1 MRKAVKKESITTVR
15 RKAWAFVIAMMFM
28 PGAVHG
34 DDAVKRLLD
43 LQLKKGIITQEEY
56 DEFMAGPTGTGSQ
69 AAPPANGANAPAAGT
84 EPVPAVNSGQNANM
98 QTTQPD
104 NATTTPA
111 NGSES
116 NATNEAGKKSEPA
129 AQTSVP
135 KYSERAV
142 LSDDRLGVPVIK
154 TDTLKVEVFGTI
166 DLSVGYTSHSLVQ
179 SGEMPTS
186 IGPYISGGVRYPRT
200 TPTGPGGAAV
210 PYPAS
215 NMSSQV
221 GIFNSAL
228 STSSWGI
235 RATRDI
241 GPNGLKAFILLD
253 SAINPVTG
261 QLTDQSHNES
271 LNSRYPTTAFATSSL
286 NGQLFA
292 KEAVGGFSG
301 DKWGRITFG
310 RNTNPINDVLNT
322 YAPVQKAGLFSIYGN
337 GVYGAGGG
345 ISENG
350 RIDNSIKYQYKYNK
364 VNFGLLYGFGANG
377 GLKKGSQGGGGN
389 IGYENDRFG
398 VQLVYEQFKDLLKT
412 ATDATLSNVIDLT
425 AYDQKAL
432 MLATK
437 FKLTDDLHMQVGAQ
451 RARLTAPTPD
461 PNIPFISNLYGENV
475 AKSAPYVGETTQ
487 IDTGH
492 LGFDYDFTPKLN
504 ASTAYM
510 WVGLPSFDF
519 GTPVAGKFPSHY
531 GGGYIDA
538 YSGLVTYQLYKGTT
552 IYAGAIFSH
561 YRGPAFEST
570 NAFVFVHDIFTTS
583 TGFRFRF

>member
-1 MRKAVKKESITTVR
+1 MTTSITIQCKLTR
-15 RKAWAFVIAMMFM
+15 YRQAAMALVFATMSLS
-28 PGAVHG
+28 GAVHA
-34 DDAVKRLLD
+34 DDSVKRMLD

-56 DEFMAGPTGTGSQ
+56 DEFMAAPGQDSLATPEKEKKAETRSQ
-69 AAPPANGANAPAAGT
+69 T
-84 EPVPAVNSGQNANM
+84 DVPDKVS
-98 QTTQPD
+98 
-104 NATTTPA
+104 
-111 NGSES
+111 
-116 NATNEAGKKSEPA
+116 
-129 AQTSVP
+129 
-135 KYSERAV
+135 
-142 LSDDRLGVPVIK
+142 SDKAEGGVAVIK
-154 TDTLKVEVFGTI
+154 TDNLKVEVFGTI

-200 TPTGPGGAAV
+200 TPTGPAGASV
-210 PYPAS
+210 PYPTS
-215 NMSSQV
+215 NMASQT

-241 GPNGLKAFILLD
+241 GADGLKAFVVLD
-253 SAINPVTG
+253 SAINPATG

-301 DKWGRITFG
+301 DKWGRVAFG

-322 YAPVQKAGLFSIYGN
+322 YAPVQKAGLFSVYGN

-350 RIDNSIKYQYKYNK
+350 RVDNSIKYQHKIGD

-377 GLKKGSQGGGGN
+377 GLRKGAQGAAGN
-389 IGYENDRFG
+389 IGFETDRFG
-398 VQLVYEQFKDLLKT
+398 IQLVYEQFKDLLKT
-412 ATDATLSNVIDLT
+412 ATDATVSNVIDLT

-432 MLATK
+432 LLAAK
-437 FKLTDDLHMQVGAQ
+437 YKLTDDMHVQAGIQ
-451 RARLTAPTPD
+451 QARLTEPTPD
-461 PNIPFISNLYGENV
+461 PNIPFISNLYGDNV
-475 AKSAPYVGETTQ
+475 AKSAAFVGETTKVNVA
-487 IDTGH
+487 H
-492 LGFDYDFTPKLN
+492 LGFDYDFSEKLN

-510 WVGLPSFDF
+510 FVGLPRFDS
-519 GTPVAGKFPSHY
+519 GTPVAGRFPTHY
-531 GGGYIDA
+531 LGGYIDA
-538 YSGLVTYQLYKGTT
+538 WSGLVTYRLYKGTT

-561 YRGPAFEST
+561 YRGPAFDST
-570 NAFVFVHDIFTTS
+570 SAFVFVHDIFTTS

>member
-1 MRKAVKKESITTVR
+1 MKKSTKKRFRWTTSRQLATAAAV
-15 RKAWAFVIAMMFM
+15 AMMSLS
-28 PGAVHG
+28 GAVHA

-56 DEFMAGPTGTGSQ
+56 DEFMSAPSENGNQAHPAGN
-69 AAPPANGANAPAAGT
+69 AANAPA
-84 EPVPAVNSGQNANM
+84 ESSKSVPVLETGKDA
-98 QTTQPD
+98 
-104 NATTTPA
+104 ATTAP
-111 NGSES
+111 
-116 NATNEAGKKSEPA
+116 ATNEPGMAGDTGKKVEPS
-129 AQTSVP
+129 AQATVP
-135 KYSERAV
+135 KHSDRTV
-142 LSDDRLGVPVIK
+142 LSDDRQGVPVLNA
-154 TDTLKVEVFGTI
+154 DSLKVEVFGTI

-200 TPTGPGGAAV
+200 TPTGPGGASV

-228 STSSWGI
+228 SISSWGI

-241 GPNGLKAFILLD
+241 GPDGLKAFILLD

-261 QLTDQSHNES
+261 QLTDQAHNES

-301 DKWGRITFG
+301 DRWGRITFG

-350 RIDNSIKYQYKYNK
+350 RVDNSIKYQYKYEK

-377 GLKKGSQGGGGN
+377 GLKKGSQGGGAN
-389 IGYENDRFG
+389 IGFENDWFG

-437 FKLTDDLHMQVGAQ
+437 FKLTDNFHMQLGAQ
-451 RARLTAPTPD
+451 RARLTEPTPD

-475 AKSAPYVGETTQ
+475 AKSAPYVGETTE
-487 IDTGH
+487 INIGH

-510 WVGLPSFDF
+510 WVGLPSFNF

-531 GGGYIDA
+531 AGGYIDA
-538 YSGLVTYQLYKGTT
+538 YSGLVTYSVYKGTT
-552 IYAGAIFSH
+552 LYAGVIFSH
-561 YRGPAFEST
+561 YRGPAFESN